1 MRKETKENIVGFIF
15 MAVLAWLMAYVVVRD
30 MDKDTEKVCGY
41 EVQEG
46 KPEWCTDWWKDKG
59 VMDANAPIK
68 STRNERSNETAHDMQ
83 R

>member
-59 VMDANAPIK
+59 VMDANGQMQESA
-68 STRNERSNETAHDMQ
+68 SNADAMNEDQ